1 MKSAAATPAGGGRG
15 GGAPPPMSNDDVPP
29 SVAVLLDDG
38 KRVHIT
44 GGRRGPDGCTY
55 LISGPA
61 GVAQAL
67 TTLKSDVG
75 PVWWV
80 CSRTKMDDADTRAL
94 CAKSKWPGDGNIL
107 DDEPAGLSS
116 LKLASFRINEDDS
129 QYVARSGK
137 GAGAVAGA
145 LADADAAAVGE
156 VAVAVAPSS
165 SRPTLP
171 PAPPSS

>member
-1 MKSAAATPAGGGRG
+1 MHTPIA
-15 GGAPPPMSNDDVPP
+15 
-29 SVAVLLDDG
+29 
-38 KRVHIT
+38 
-44 GGRRGPDGCTY
+44 
-55 LISGPA
+55 GPA
-61 GVAQAL
+61 GVARAL

-116 LKLASFRINEDDS
+116 LKLASFRINEDGS
-129 QYVARSGK
+129 QYMARSGK
-137 GAGAVAGA
+137 GAGAGAGA
-145 LADADAAAVGE
+145 GGRGRGRGGGGRGSGRGGAIVLAANLASGSD
-156 VAVAVAPSS
+156 
-165 SRPTLP
+165 